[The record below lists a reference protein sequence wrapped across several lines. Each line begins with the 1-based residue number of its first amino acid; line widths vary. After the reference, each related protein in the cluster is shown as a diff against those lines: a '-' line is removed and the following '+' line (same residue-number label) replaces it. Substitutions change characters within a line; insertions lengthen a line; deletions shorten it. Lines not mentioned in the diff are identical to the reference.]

1 MLDLRSLAFDPDYT
15 AGARSAIRT
24 CLRLK
29 PEERV
34 TIITDTHTA
43 DIASSVLHE
52 VDAVGSPSSVF
63 VLEDLARR
71 PLQEMPRVILEDLA
85 RSRVSVFAAQG
96 QQGELHARMQV
107 FEVVTRHRIRHA
119 HMVNI
124 SAQIMR
130 EGMRADH
137 LAIDRLSSALL
148 KKARSSRLLR
158 ATTPAGTRLEVE
170 FSPSLHWI
178 KTSGIISED
187 EWGNLPGGE
196 IFTCPLHVNGVFVV
210 DGVVGD
216 YLGAKYGDLK
226 ESPLA
231 ITIANSR
238 IVDLACEHRQLLEDF
253 RTYTH
258 ADPNSDRVGEVG
270 VGTNTAIRRLI
281 GQILQDEK
289 YPGLHMAF
297 GHPAGERTGADW
309 TASTHIDC
317 VGRGF
322 SIWMDGEQVM
332 TEGVFA
338 DAYLSAAGPEG
349 DSRPATT

>member
-1 MLDLRSLAFDPDYT
+1 MLMIDIRSLEFDPEFT
-15 AGARSAIRT
+15 EGARSAIRT

-29 PEERV
+29 PEERF
-34 TIITDTHTA
+34 TIITDTQTA
-43 DIASSVLHE
+43 DIASSVLHQA
-52 VDAVGSPSSVF
+52 DAVGSPSSVF

-71 PLQEMPRVILEDLA
+71 PVQEMPRAILQDLA
-85 RSRVSVFAAQG
+85 RSKVSLFAAQA
-96 QQGELHARMQV
+96 QQGELHARMQM
-107 FEVVTRHRIRHA
+107 FEVVSRHRIRHG

-124 SAQIMR
+124 SARIMR
-130 EGMRADH
+130 EGMRADY
-137 LAIDRLSSALL
+137 LAIDRLSGAVL
-148 KKARSSRLLR
+148 KKARSTRLLR
-158 ATTPAGTRLEVE
+158 ATTPAGTDLEVE

-196 IFTCPLHVNGVFVV
+196 IFTCPQNVNGIFVV

-226 ESPLA
+226 DSPLA
-231 ITIANSR
+231 ITIASSR
-238 IVDLACEHRQLLEDF
+238 IVDLACENRQLLEDF

-270 VGTNTAIRRLI
+270 VGTNTAVRHLI

-289 YPGLHMAF
+289 YPGLHIAF
-297 GHPAGERTGADW
+297 GHPAGERTSADW
-309 TASTHIDC
+309 TSSTHIDC

-322 SIWMDGEQVM
+322 SIWMDGEMVM

-338 DAYLSAAGPEG
+338 DVYLSAAGPEG
-349 DSRPATT
+349 DS